1 MNPNVLTKASESGAI
16 PIACW
21 SALGV
26 FEWALRNYCFR
37 YLSHPDLKRAEK
49 LANLPFVEQNLA
61 TMLHNL
67 REAKVADY
75 NARAEI
81 VATELSFRISQGKLD
96 AEADSPTVHCSL
108 ATGNCVPK

>member
-1 MNPNVLTKASESGAI
+1 MNSNVLTKASESGAI
-16 PIACW
+16 PIACF
-21 SALGV
+21 SDLDL

-49 LANLPFVEQNLA
+49 LANLPLVEQNLA
-61 TMLHNL
+61 TMLGKL
-67 REAKVADY
+67 REAHVPDY

-96 AEADSPTVHCSL
+96 QPEDH
-108 ATGNCVPK
+108 KQ